1 MMTLEELKDKLGL
14 VEISKSDKW
23 LLEWLLDLYNA
34 GSLKSV
40 SLSSEEVL
48 LQTAN
53 AYLNNYFPQIDDI
66 IYRDY

>member
-1 MMTLEELKDKLGL
+1 MMTLEELKDKLDL

-53 AYLNNYFPQIDDI
+53 AYLNNYLPQIDDI

>member
-1 MMTLEELKDKLGL
+1 MTIEELRNKLGL

-48 LQTAN
+48 IQSAE
-53 AYLNNYFPQIDDI
+53 AYLRNELPNIDGY
-66 IYRDY
+66 IYED

>member
-34 GSLKSV
+34 GS
-40 SLSSEEVL
+40 
-48 LQTAN
+48 
-53 AYLNNYFPQIDDI
+53 
-66 IYRDY
+66 

>member
-1 MMTLEELKDKLGL
+1 MTVEELGNKLGL

-48 LQTAN
+48 IQSAE
-53 AYLNNYFPQIDDI
+53 AYLRNELPNIDGY
-66 IYRDY
+66 IYED

>member
-53 AYLNNYFPQIDDI
+53 AYLNNYLPQIDDI

>member
-23 LLEWLLDLYNA
+23 LLEWLLELYNA

-53 AYLNNYFPQIDDI
+53 AYLNNYLPQIDDI
-66 IYRDY
+66 IYRD

>member
-53 AYLNNYFPQIDDI
+53 AYLNNYLPQIYDI

>member
-1 MMTLEELKDKLGL
+1 MTVEELMNKLGL

-48 LQTAN
+48 IQSAE
-53 AYLNNYFPQIDDI
+53 AYLRNELPNIDGY
-66 IYRDY
+66 IYED

>member
-1 MMTLEELKDKLGL
+1 MTLEELGTKLGL
-14 VEISKSDKW
+14 VEVPKSDKW

-48 LQTAN
+48 LQSAE
-53 AYLNNYFPQIDDI
+53 AYLRNELPNIDGY
-66 IYRDY
+66 IYED

>member
-53 AYLNNYFPQIDDI
+53 AYLNNYLPQIDDI
-66 IYRDY
+66 IYRD

>member
-1 MMTLEELKDKLGL
+1 MTVEELGNKLGL

-23 LLEWLLDLYNA
+23 LLEWLLNLYNA

-48 LQTAN
+48 IQSAE
-53 AYLNNYFPQIDDI
+53 AYLRNELPNIDGY
-66 IYRDY
+66 IYED